1 LIDCMERGVSWWG
14 RGVGMRV
21 VKRQVAWLRAGTS

>member
-1 LIDCMERGVSWWG
+1 MERGVSWWG
-14 RGVGMRV
+14 RRVGMIV